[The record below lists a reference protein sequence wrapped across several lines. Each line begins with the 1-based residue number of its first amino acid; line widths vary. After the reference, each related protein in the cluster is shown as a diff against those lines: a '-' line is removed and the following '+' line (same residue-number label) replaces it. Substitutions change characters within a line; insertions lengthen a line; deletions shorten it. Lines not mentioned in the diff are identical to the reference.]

1 MLLFCILGNV
11 NEHEFWRRYE
21 KWKKKSLGSVAYEIS
36 KNSFEHLGSHNNCD
50 KKAVFFINNNRLATI

>member
-1 MLLFCILGNV
+1 MSFEDV
-11 NEHEFWRRYE
+11 MKNE
-21 KWKKKSLGSVAYEIS
+21 KKKSLGSVAYEIS